1 MAQNP
6 RPTMVQS
13 ERFFGGPPSSY
24 AKAIVSV
31 IMSALL
37 ILETFFGW
45 TIEGLDERWI
55 TTALALI
62 WPLLVLLVPNR
73 T

>member
-1 MAQNP
+1 MFGNL
-6 RPTMVQS
+6 
-13 ERFFGGPPSSY
+13 FGGPPASY
-24 AKAIVSV
+24 SKAIVSA
-31 IMSALL
+31 IMSLLL
-37 ILETFFGW
+37 ISETFFDV

-55 TTALALI
+55 TTALALL

>member
-1 MAQNP
+1 MFGNL
-6 RPTMVQS
+6 
-13 ERFFGGPPSSY
+13 FGGPPASY
-24 AKAIVSV
+24 SKAIVSA
-31 IMSALL
+31 IMAALL
-37 ILETFFGW
+37 LLETFFGM

-55 TTALALI
+55 TTALALL

>member
-1 MAQNP
+1 MWGNI
-6 RPTMVQS
+6 
-13 ERFFGGPPSSY
+13 FGGPPASY
-24 AKAIVSV
+24 SKAIVSV

-37 ILETFFGW
+37 IAETFFNV

-55 TTALALI
+55 TTALALL

>member
-1 MAQNP
+1 MFGNL
-6 RPTMVQS
+6 
-13 ERFFGGPPSSY
+13 FGGPPASY
-24 AKAIVSV
+24 SKAIVSV

-37 ILETFFGW
+37 ILETFFNV

-55 TTALALI
+55 TTALALL